1 MKYADIVGRFTEACT
16 ACELKGQVVR
26 DGNWH
31 PVEHVLRHFSKD
43 GSATFGLVAEQG
55 GTAIVK
61 VTPAK
66 VDPKDLPP
74 GKSAITRPAFLLI
87 LK

>member
-1 MKYADIVGRFTEACT
+1 MTYDDIVGRFSEACT

-31 PVEHVLRHFSKD
+31 PIAHALRHFSKD
-43 GSATFGLVAEQG
+43 GSAEFGLVAEQG
-55 GTAIVK
+55 STAILK
-61 VTPAK
+61 VTPAEVK
-66 VDPKDLPP
+66 PPP
-74 GKSAITRPAFLLI
+74 GKSAPKRPAFLLI